1 MRSPP
6 PGRDRLGWN
15 YMSAEWVLETFFQ
28 RVAGWTYDYSQT
40 LIDVFLLMCCDWMG
54 LPYVTLDILLNKKVV
69 AGDQGSPRFNIYIYI
84 FKTYIW

>member
-1 MRSPP
+1 VEFCEVLFLRIDFILFVDIADKLHTSEECLEILMRSPP

-40 LIDVFLLMCCDWMG
+40 LIDVFFVDVL
-54 LPYVTLDILLNKKVV
+54 
-69 AGDQGSPRFNIYIYI
+69 
-84 FKTYIW
+84 